1 MTINIADN
9 APRISYSVAEGV
21 TQTSFAVPFE
31 FFNASD
37 IKLYVDTTLKTLVT
51 NYTVSG
57 GSGSTGTVTSSVT
70 GIAGGSVVVITRD
83 IALERTSDFPVAGSF
98 NITSLNT
105 ELDRFVAIAADLKDN
120 ADRSLSAEDYDASVS
135 LTIPTVV
142 NRKGKTLAFNL
153 TTGAVEAGPTIADT
167 QSVADASADIALLAD
182 IQDGTVA
189 TNAITNVNT
198 IRTDVSTVSG
208 ISGNVTTVAG
218 NNANVSTV
226 AGNIA
231 DVNTVAGIDSNV
243 TTVAGIS
250 ANVTAVAGNATNI
263 NTVAADGTDIG
274 IVSTNIANVNTVA
287 GINANV
293 STVAGISANVTA
305 VAADATDIGIVSTN
319 IANVNT
325 AAGNT
330 TNINAAVANA
340 TNINAVVADAVDIGT
355 VASNIANVNIAA
367 GNTTNINAAVANT
380 TNINAVVADAA
391 DIGVVASNIANVNTV
406 ATNDANVTTV
416 AGINANVTTVA
427 GISAN
432 VTTVAT
438 NNANVTAV
446 GTNIADVSLV
456 AAEISNNNLQTIVAD
471 IAAVITVAND
481 LTEATSEIDTVAN
494 SIANVDAVGGS
505 IANVNTVAAN
515 LVNVNNFADTYAIA
529 ATAPAGATVG
539 DLWFDTA
546 AQAMKVYG
554 SSGWQNAG
562 SSVNGTAERVTYTAT
577 AAQTTFA
584 ATYDAGYVDVWLNGI
599 KLTAGTDFTATNGTS
614 IVLAV
619 GAGAGDLL
627 DIIGYGTFE
636 LANFAIGDANNVSTT
651 GVTDGQVLAYNNATG
666 IFEPSNGFDAS
677 TLATVATTGSFTDL
691 INQPAPFDP
700 STLATVATTGAYS
713 DLTGTPT
720 GLATET
726 FVGTAIANLV
736 DTAPATLDTLNELAA
751 ALGDDP
757 NFATTVTNSIATK
770 LPLAGGTLTGGLN
783 VTSGNVGIGTSS
795 PSAKLDVNSGDI
807 AISSTQASDNGDLG
821 EFQFWNTTNAGSGS
835 GSSFV
840 NDVAAIQGQMQGTG
854 NNSGGSLHFYTKA
867 DGGSK
872 TERMAITGDGN
883 VGIGIVPT
891 LSSIGGNRR
900 LLQVTNGA
908 SGGQIAMGNN
918 SSESENPRIF
928 SDADNLGFATA
939 TTGGGIL
946 QFYTNNTER
955 MSISAAGVISGNGSG
970 LTGISPPT
978 TYGAVGT
985 YTRLCI
991 VQTGTRTFIA
1001 ASTSYSAASLKKPT
1015 AGSNTA
1021 HNLTFVNKL
1030 ITNEASGLSGTWR
1043 TMHDIIIEDSV
1054 NQLTSVLVV
1063 RIS

>member
-471 IAAVITVAND
+471 IASVITVAND

-515 LVNVNNFADTYAIA
+515 LVNVNNFADTYAIG

-539 DLWFDTA
+539 DLWFDTS

-554 SSGWQNAG
+554 DSGWQNAG

-651 GVTDGQVLAYNNATG
+651 GITDGQVLAYNNATG

-770 LPLAGGTLTGGLN
+770 LPLAGGTLTGPLSVTGTVTATADFKAHSSSSGDYVRMYGGTGTGKWDIYGNGANLRIGDNESAGLVTIDNSLN
-783 VTSGNVGIGTSS
+783 VGGVITASSGSAGL
-795 PSAKLDVNSGDI
+795 PSLSFSGDP
-807 AISSTQASDNGDLG
+807 
-821 EFQFWNTTNAGSGS
+821 NT
-835 GSSFV
+835 
-840 NDVAAIQGQMQGTG
+840 
-854 NNSGGSLHFYTKA
+854 
-867 DGGSK
+867 
-872 TERMAITGDGN
+872 
-883 VGIGIVPT
+883 GIY
-891 LSSIGGNRR
+891 
-900 LLQVTNGA
+900 
-908 SGGQIAMGNN
+908 N
-918 SSESENPRIF
+918 SS
-928 SDADNLGFATA
+928 ADNLGFAIGGVARAFMSANQFNMTGAVVA
-939 TTGGGIL
+939 TS
-946 QFYTNNTER
+946 F
-955 MSISAAGVISGNGSG
+955 SGDGSG

-985 YTRLCI
+985 YTRLSI
-991 VQTGTRTFIA
+991 VQTGTRTLIA
-1001 ASTSYSAASLKKPT
+1001 AGTSYSAASLKKPT

-1030 ITNEASGLSGTWR
+1030 IANEASGLSGTWR

>member
-57 GSGSTGTVTSSVT
+57 GSGSTGTLTSSVT
-70 GIAGGSVVVITRD
+70 GISGGSVVVITRD

-120 ADRSLSAEDYDASVS
+120 ADRSLSVEDYDAAVS
-135 LTIPTVV
+135 LTIPTVA

-250 ANVTAVAGNATNI
+250 ANVTTVAGNTANI

-305 VAADATDIGIVSTN
+305 VAADATDIGIV
-319 IANVNT
+319 
-325 AAGNT
+325 
-330 TNINAAVANA
+330 
-340 TNINAVVADAVDIGT
+340 
-355 VASNIANVNIAA
+355 ASNIANVNIAA
-367 GNTTNINAAVANT
+367 GNTSNINSAVSNAS
-380 TNINAVVADAA
+380 NINAVVADAV
-391 DIGVVASNIANVNTV
+391 DIGIVATNIADVNTV

-416 AGINANVTTVA
+416 AGISANVTTVA

-438 NNANVTAV
+438 NNANVTTV
-446 GTNIADVSLV
+446 GTNIADVSTV
-456 AAEISNNNLQTIVAD
+456 AAQISNNNLQTIAAD

-481 LTEATSEIDTVAN
+481 LTEASSEIDVVAN
-494 SIANVDAVGGS
+494 SIANVDTVGAA
-505 IANVNTVAAN
+505 IANVNTVATNIAD
-515 LVNVNNFADTYAIA
+515 VNNFADTYAIG

-539 DLWFDTA
+539 DLWFDTS

-627 DIIGYGTFE
+627 DIVGYGTFE

-666 IFEPSNGFDAS
+666 IFEPSNGFDA
-677 TLATVATTGSFTDL
+677 G
-691 INQPAPFDP
+691 
-700 STLATVATTGAYS
+700 TLATVATTGAYS

-720 GLATET
+720 LATVAT
-726 FVGTAIANLV
+726 TGAYADVTGTPTL
-736 DTAPATLDTLNELAA
+736 ATVATTGAYGDLSGTPAA
-751 ALGDDP
+751 A
-757 NFATTVTNSIATK
+757 
-770 LPLAGGTLTGGLN
+770 LPLAGGTLTGN
-783 VTSGNVGIGTSS
+783 VNLGDNVKANFG
-795 PSAKLDVNSGDI
+795 
-807 AISSTQASDNGDLG
+807 
-821 EFQFWNTTNAGSGS
+821 AGSDLEIYHDGTNNRLTLAS
-835 GSSFV
+835 ANTYIQTDGIIHFTDIGNNEKHLTI
-840 NDVAAIQGQMQGTG
+840 NDDGAVDLYHNNVLKLATSATGVTVTGTVAATA
-854 NNSGGSLHFYTKA
+854 Y
-867 DGGSK
+867 
-872 TERMAITGDGN
+872 TGD
-883 VGIGIVPT
+883 
-891 LSSIGGNRR
+891 
-900 LLQVTNGA
+900 
-908 SGGQIAMGNN
+908 
-918 SSESENPRIF
+918 
-928 SDADNLGFATA
+928 
-939 TTGGGIL
+939 
-946 QFYTNNTER
+946 
-955 MSISAAGVISGNGSG
+955 GSG
-970 LTGISPPT
+970 LTGVIPPT

-985 YTRLCI
+985 YVTAMRNLPI
-991 VQTGTRTFIA
+991 
-1001 ASTSYSAASLKKPT
+1001 STSYAGGT
-1015 AGSNTA
+1015 TVAGSNLLKWQDTGQGNSGFPLKSDSTNVNDTA
-1021 HNLTFVNKL
+1021 
-1030 ITNEASGLSGTWR
+1030 ASGLSGTWR
-1043 TMHDIIIEDSV
+1043 LMAPMQSSGNSIKVIGG
-1054 NQLTSVLVV
+1054 LYV
-1063 RIS
+1063 RTV